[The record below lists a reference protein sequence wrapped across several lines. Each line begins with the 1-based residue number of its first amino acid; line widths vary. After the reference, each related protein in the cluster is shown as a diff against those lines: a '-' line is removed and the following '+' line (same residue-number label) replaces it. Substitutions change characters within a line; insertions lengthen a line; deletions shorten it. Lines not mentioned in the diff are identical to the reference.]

1 MARSIAKTEAT
12 ALTVAEASIRELGFE
27 DIERIEVD
35 GEECALVMVA
45 GRPAVLIYCPGSGDG
60 ITGAIEELAIQIAA
74 TVPNGPADYVWATL
88 TGKHDEGFM
97 YSWLTG
103 QECPV
108 SALPSLEQWKQ
119 TSKSAAERSK
129 PKADPAKFKELQREF
144 DDLHERIYAARE
156 PIDGSNDLTAQLCK
170 CIFLKMHLERFPDFR
185 IPPPKDDPTASS
197 KLLEEVFEAKYIRR
211 HGAIAVEEIK
221 RAFESA
227 KALPQYCFKDD
238 TGRDFQIFDSRDFI
252 RFNQPETFARIAEML
267 NRHQL
272 TSPDETGLEDDIL
285 GRAFDVMLR
294 AKFESKGGMGIYLTP
309 QQVRDAMVQL
319 AFFDILRED
328 PGTVTRRNAQTGD
341 LGFRVG
347 DPCCGSGGFLV
358 SGMREVRKYVE
369 KLVGLSEKQRREL
382 LAEIFSRGFEGADNS
397 PNMVLLARINMA
409 LHCDPKARVFEAKN
423 SLVDDFFIP
432 ESFDLILTNPPFKKG
447 GIKEDDQ
454 PDLLQSFRSDVHD
467 NKPMMSGAGLAMGCK
482 PDSNG
487 VWKPVRSVDPAVLFI
502 DRCLQLL
509 KPGGRLLIV
518 VPDGILCN
526 SGDRYVREYIM
537 GRKDEATSRF
547 VGGKAVVRAVI
558 SLPQVTFR
566 LSGAGAKTS
575 FLYLQ
580 KKRPGD
586 EQGSVFMAVANEVGF
601 DVKQNKEVITGVND
615 LVKIVEAYKQSV
627 PHSHQWEAAIPLA
640 NKKTL

>member
-1 MARSIAKTEAT
+1 MARSSSVKSNTSAT
-12 ALTVAEASIRELGFE
+12 LSVAENAVCEALGFD
-27 DIERIEVD
+27 DIERIEIEGD
-35 GEECALVMVA
+35 ECSLVKS
-45 GRPAVLIYCPGSGDG
+45 GKRPTILIYSPASSEG
-60 ITGAIEELAIQIAA
+60 ITAAIEELAVQMAA
-74 TVPNGPADYVWATL
+74 TVPGGPADYVWVTL
-88 TGKHDEGFM
+88 TGMLGDGFM
-97 YSWLTG
+97 YCWLPG
-103 QECPV
+103 KECPV
-108 SALPSLEQWKQ
+108 SALPSREQWLKD
-119 TSKSAAERSK
+119 TGAAAVRSL

-144 DDLHERIYAARE
+144 DELHERIYAARE

-170 CIFLKMHLERFPDFR
+170 CIFLKMHLERNRDFR
-185 IPPPKDDPTASS
+185 IPHSAT
-197 KLLEEVFEAKYIRR
+197 LLEEVFDAGYIRR
-211 HGAIAVEEIK
+211 TGAAAVEEIK
-221 RAFESA
+221 RAFEAA

-238 TGRDFQIFDSRDFI
+238 IGRDFQIFDSRDFI
-252 RFNQPETFARIAEML
+252 RFNQPETYARIAEML
-267 NRHQL
+267 CKHQL
-272 TSPDETGLEDDIL
+272 TDPEDTGLEDDIL

-328 PGTVTRRNAQTGD
+328 PSTITRRDPRTGD
-341 LGFRVG
+341 LAFRVG

-358 SGMREVRKYVE
+358 TAMREVRRHVE
-369 KLVGLSEKQRREL
+369 KLVGLSEKQKREL
-382 LAEIFSRGFEGADNS
+382 LSDIFSRGFEGADNS

-409 LHCDPKARVFEAKN
+409 LHGDPKARVFEAKN
-423 SLVDDFFIP
+423 SLTDDFFVP
-432 ESFDLILTNPPFKKG
+432 ENFDLILTNPPFKKG
-447 GIKEDDQ
+447 GIREEEQ
-454 PDLLQSFRSDVHD
+454 PDLLQTFRSDVQTG
-467 NKPMMSGAGLAMGCK
+467 KPQMAGAGLAMGCK

-487 VWKPVRSVDPAVLFI
+487 LWKPVRSVDPAVLFI

-537 GRKDEATSRF
+537 GKKDEATARF
-547 VGGKAVVRAVI
+547 VGGKAIVRAVV

-586 EQGSVFMAVANEVGF
+586 EQESVFMAVANEVGF
-601 DVKQNKEVITGVND
+601 DVKQNKEMITGVND
-615 LVKIVEAYKQSV
+615 LVKIVEAYKQGPPSPV
-627 PHSHQWEAAIPLA
+627 TEGQRI
-640 NKKTL
+640 

>member
-1 MARSIAKTEAT
+1 MARLSIKKNTPTSLSIAEDS
-12 ALTVAEASIRELGFE
+12 VRQELGFE
-27 DIERIEVD
+27 DLQRLEID
-35 GEECALVMVA
+35 GEECTLVRVA
-45 GRPAVLIYCPGSGDG
+45 GRPAILIYAPKSNEG
-60 ITGAIEELAIQIAA
+60 ITARIEELAIQMAA
-74 TVPNGPADYVWATL
+74 TVADGPADYVWATL
-88 TGKHDEGFM
+88 TGKLGEGFM
-97 YSWLTG
+97 YCWLPG

-108 SALPSLEQWKQ
+108 SVLPSREQWQKDSR
-119 TSKSAAERSK
+119 TLAPRAM

-144 DDLHERIYAARE
+144 DELHERIYAARE

-170 CIFLKMHLERFPDFR
+170 CIFLKMHLERNPDFR
-185 IPPPKDDPTASS
+185 IGSTG
-197 KLLEEVFEAKYIRR
+197 KLLEEVFQGDYIRR
-211 HGAIAVEEIK
+211 NGSSAVEEIK
-221 RAFESA
+221 LAFESA
-227 KALPQYCFKDD
+227 KSLPQYCFKDD
-238 TGRDFQIFDSRDFI
+238 KGRDFQIFDSRDFI
-252 RFNQPETFARIAEML
+252 RFNQPETFARIADML

-272 TSPDETGLEDDIL
+272 TSPEETGLEDDIL

-319 AFFDILRED
+319 ALFDILRED
-328 PGTVTRRNAQTGD
+328 PGTITRRKPRTGE
-341 LGFRVG
+341 LAFRVG

-358 SGMREVRKYVE
+358 SAMREVRKHVE
-369 KLVGLSEKQRREL
+369 KLVGLSEKQRKEL
-382 LAEIFSRGFEGADNS
+382 LAEIFSQGFEGADNS

-409 LHCDPKARVFEAKN
+409 LHGDPKARVFEAKN

-447 GIKEDDQ
+447 GIKDEEQ
-454 PDLLQSFRSDVHD
+454 PDLLENFRSDIKD
-467 NKPMMSGAGLAMGCK
+467 GKPMMSGSGLAMGCK

-487 VWKPVRSVDPAVLFI
+487 IWKPVRSIDPAVLFI

-537 GRKDEATSRF
+537 GRKDESTSRF
-547 VGGKAVVRAVI
+547 VGGKAVVRAVV

-586 EQGSVFMAVANEVGF
+586 EQGPVFMAVANEVGF
-601 DVKQNKEVITGVND
+601 DVKQNKEVITGVNE
-615 LVKIVEAYKQSV
+615 LVKIVEAYKQGPPALSSV
-627 PHSHQWEAAIPLA
+627 SDSV
-640 NKKTL
+640 

>member
-1 MARSIAKTEAT
+1 MARLKDPSNTRSV
-12 ALTVAEASIRELGFE
+12 LVSAEESIRVELGFSE
-27 DIERIEVD
+27 FKHIEID
-35 GEECALVMVA
+35 GEECLLAQVVDRPVILVYS
-45 GRPAVLIYCPGSGDG
+45 PLSGDG
-60 ITGAIEELAIQIAA
+60 ISAAMEELAIQMAA
-74 TVPNGPADYVWATL
+74 TVPVGPADYVWVTL
-88 TGKHDEGFM
+88 TGKLGEGFM
-97 YSWLTG
+97 YCWLPG

-108 SALPSLEQWKQ
+108 SALPSRENWQRDALPAV
-119 TSKSAAERSK
+119 TRAM

-144 DDLHERIYAARE
+144 DELHERIYAARE

-170 CIFLKMHLERFPDFR
+170 CIFLKMHLERNPDFR
-185 IPPPKDDPTASS
+185 IPPSG
-197 KLLEEVFEAKYIRR
+197 KLLEEVFKGAYIRGN
-211 HGAIAVEEIK
+211 GASAVEEIK
-221 RAFESA
+221 LAFGSA
-227 KALPQYCFKDD
+227 KALPQYCVKDD

-252 RFNQPETFARIAEML
+252 RFNQPETFARIADML

-272 TSPDETGLEDDIL
+272 TSPEETGLEDDIL

-328 PGTVTRRNAQTGD
+328 PGTITRRDPRTGD
-341 LGFRVG
+341 LAFRVG

-358 SGMREVRKYVE
+358 SAMREVRKHVE
-369 KLVGLSEKQRREL
+369 KLVGLSDRQRKEL
-382 LAEIFSRGFEGADNS
+382 LADIFSRGFEGADNS
-397 PNMVLLARINMA
+397 PNMVLLARINMS
-409 LHCDPKARVFEAKN
+409 LHGDPKARVFEAKN
-423 SLVDDFFIP
+423 SLMDEFFVP
-432 ESFDLILTNPPFKKG
+432 ETFDLILTNPPFKKG
-447 GIKEDDQ
+447 GIKEEEQ
-454 PDLLQSFRSDVHD
+454 ADLLQTFRSDID
-467 NKPMMSGAGLAMGCK
+467 GSKPMMSGAGLAMGSK

-487 VWKPVRSVDPAVLFI
+487 VWKAVRSVDPAVLFI

-537 GRKDEATSRF
+537 GRKDESTSRF

-615 LVKIVEAYKQSV
+615 LVKIVEAYKQGPPQPQVGGESV
-627 PHSHQWEAAIPLA
+627 Q
-640 NKKTL
+640 